1 MLRMRSS
8 SRSGSLPADSG
19 LMLLHV
25 HEWGD
30 PQGEPLVC
38 LHGVTGYAGVYQ
50 RLAEER
56 WSERRVLALDL
67 RGHGRSGWEP
77 PWTFATH
84 VADLAETAAALGL
97 TMADW
102 VGHSFGGRLVLEFAA
117 AHPQLVRRAALLD
130 PAIQLLPHVAL
141 DVAEL
146 ERREPVYGSVEEYIQ
161 ERLLLYPDS
170 PRAAV
175 EHEAAQHLEQQRDGS
190 LRRRTCQA
198 AAVSIYGELASPPPD
213 PATLQSETLL
223 LHAPAYG
230 LVREEQVETYRAA
243 LGDRL
248 RIVEVPGMHM
258 VQWDAFDDV
267 ATAVSR
273 LLAGG
278 E

>member
-1 MLRMRSS
+1 
-8 SRSGSLPADSG
+8 
-19 LMLLHV
+19 MLLHV
-25 HEWGD
+25 YEWGD
-30 PQGEPLVC
+30 PRGEPLVC

-56 WSERRVLALDL
+56 WRERRVLGVDL

-84 VADLAETAAALGL
+84 VADLAETSAALGL
-97 TMADW
+97 STADW
-102 VGHSFGGRLVLEFAA
+102 VGHSFGGRLVLELAA
-117 AHPQLVRRAALLD
+117 AQPQLVRRAALLD

-141 DVAEL
+141 DVAAL
-146 ERREPVYGSVEEYIQ
+146 ERREPVYRSVEDYIQ
-161 ERLLLYPDS
+161 ERRLLYPDS
-170 PRAAV
+170 PRAAI

-198 AAVSIYGELASPPPD
+198 AAVSIYGELASAPPP
-213 PATLQSETLL
+213 PSTLATETFL

-230 LVREEQVETYRAA
+230 LVRAEQIEMYRVA

-258 VQWDAFDDV
+258 VQWDAFDEV
-267 ATAVSR
+267 AAAVEA
-273 LLAGG
+273 LLNAPPK
-278 E
+278 

>member
-1 MLRMRSS
+1 
-8 SRSGSLPADSG
+8 
-19 LMLLHV
+19 MLLHV

-30 PQGEPLVC
+30 PRGEPLVC

-56 WSERRVLALDL
+56 WREHRVLAFDL

-84 VADLAETAAALGL
+84 VADLVETSEALGVSK
-97 TMADW
+97 ADW
-102 VGHSFGGRLVLEFAA
+102 VGHSFGGRLVLELAR

-141 DVAEL
+141 DSANF
-146 ERREPVYGSVEEYIQ
+146 ERREPVYGSVEEYVQ
-161 ERLLLYPDS
+161 ERLLSYPDS
-170 PRAAV
+170 PRAAM
-175 EHEAAQHLEQQRDGS
+175 EHEAEQHLERQRDGT

-198 AAVSIYGELASPPPD
+198 AAVSIYGELASDPPAPS
-213 PATLQSETLL
+213 TLAAETLL

-230 LVREEQVETYRAA
+230 LVHAEHVETYRVA

-248 RIVEVPGMHM
+248 RVVEVPGMHM
-258 VQWDAFDDV
+258 VQWDAFDEV
-267 ATAVSR
+267 ASAVAH
-273 LLAGG
+273 LLDSAA
-278 E
+278 